1 MALQLYKKKDS
12 SKKYCKKG
20 LEELPAADFS
30 SYAGTIKAGLAP
42 RKTFDT
48 VDDITDANII
58 IAVVNGGEF
67 SALRGLNTV
76 SMAKKHP
83 ATAALKPE
91 KPDTGSSTL
100 AKNYHKK
107 EINHCRDKLFQ
118 KKGVES

>member
-1 MALQLYKKKDS
+1 
-12 SKKYCKKG
+12 
-20 LEELPAADFS
+20 
-30 SYAGTIKAGLAP
+30 
-42 RKTFDT
+42 

-91 KPDTGSSTL
+91 KPHTRSSML
-100 AKNYHKK
+100 AKLYHEK
-107 EINHCRDKLFQ
+107 E
-118 KKGVES
+118 